1 MLKLKA
7 RSELGPVFWA
17 QQTWMVPLNE
27 SYPRGLGN
35 FMLIKSKNHNLT
47 FGNGVCVCLD
57 EANKCSSLHAGAI
70 HMG

>member
-1 MLKLKA
+1 
-7 RSELGPVFWA
+7 
-17 QQTWMVPLNE
+17 MVPLNE